1 MYYHQPIRTS
11 VDRTRFRLTVLGEG
25 EVAATP
31 DIIQITLGVRTE
43 REHPNE
49 AIQEN
54 ARIANNI
61 IQNLENL
68 GIPRDRIETRTYNVR
83 PIYDFIEGKSIL
95 RGYEVEHLFIVT
107 ITDINQVGEVLSTSA
122 EVGANVIQG
131 LQFKLS
137 NPQEYYL
144 QALSI
149 AVQSSTQKAI
159 HIAEQ
164 MGVTLLQPPIT
175 ISEVS
180 DEPVSVFQPEGTV
193 LAATYPATPPITTQ
207 DVIIRAKVSVVYS
220 YS

>member
-1 MYYHQPIRTS
+1 MYYRQPIRS
-11 VDRTRFRLTVLGEG
+11 SDGNRFRLTVIGEG

-31 DIIQITLGVRTE
+31 DIVQVTLGVRTE

-61 IQNLENL
+61 IQNLDNL
-68 GIPRDRIETRTYNVR
+68 GIPRERIETRTYNVR

-95 RGYEVEHLFIVT
+95 RGYEVEHLFDIT

-122 EVGANVIQG
+122 EAGANVIQG

-149 AVQSSTQKAI
+149 AVQSSAKKAN

-175 ISEVS
+175 ITEIS
-180 DEPVSVFQPEGTV
+180 DEPVSVFQPEGMV